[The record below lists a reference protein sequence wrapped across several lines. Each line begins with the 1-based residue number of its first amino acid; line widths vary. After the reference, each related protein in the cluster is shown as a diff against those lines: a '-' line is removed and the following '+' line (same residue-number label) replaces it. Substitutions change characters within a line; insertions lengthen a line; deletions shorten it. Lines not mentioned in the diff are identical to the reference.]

1 MLISVIV
8 TTYNSPEAL
17 KKCLDL
23 FLLQKDKNFEII
35 VADDGSGSETKK
47 LIEKYNN
54 LTINILHAWHNDK
67 GFRAAK
73 IRNEAVKLS
82 SGNYLV
88 FIDGDCLPFNNFIEN
103 HRKIAEYGYFAR
115 GNRIMLSE
123 IFSKNIIKNNHD
135 INLISNLSFIKLRL
149 KKDINRLIPIINYI
163 NFPFRKIRKKNWR
176 GAKTCNL
183 GVWKNDFENING
195 FDESYIGWGR
205 EDSDFVVRLINNK
218 IYRKEATFS
227 TGLLHVKHE
236 INSRE
241 NFSKNDKLLDEAINN
256 NKTYIENG
264 YKKNEFI

>member
-135 INLISNLSFIKLRL
+135 INLISNLSFIKLRF

-205 EDSDFVVRLINNK
+205 EDSDFVVRLINSG
-218 IYRKEATFS
+218 IYRKEAVFS
-227 TGLLHVKHE
+227 TGLLHLHHK

-241 NFSKNDKLLDEAINN
+241 NFSRNDKLLSEAILN
-256 NKTYIENG
+256 NKTYIKNG
-264 YKKNEFI
+264 YKKQ